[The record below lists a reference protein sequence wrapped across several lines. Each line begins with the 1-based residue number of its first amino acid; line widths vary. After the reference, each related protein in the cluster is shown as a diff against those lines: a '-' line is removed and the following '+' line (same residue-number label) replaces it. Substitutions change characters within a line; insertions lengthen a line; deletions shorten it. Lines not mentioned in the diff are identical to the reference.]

1 MIPGLTARLLVWIT
15 AAVLVIGGVFYVYEY
30 GRTSVKT
37 EQAVAAV
44 SAEKKRVS
52 NDAVLRNLPDFDLC
66 VRNLKFNGVRD
77 FSPCDELR
85 GVPAQ

>member
-1 MIPGLTARLLVWIT
+1 MIT
-15 AAVLVIGGVFYVYEY
+15 AKLVIWFLAAALVLGGITLVYQR
-30 GRTSVKT
+30 GKKSVYQ

>member
-1 MIPGLTARLLVWIT
+1 MISGLTLKLVVWIL
-15 AAVLVIGGVFYVYEY
+15 AGVLIVGGLWWVYES
-30 GRTSVKT
+30 GRVSVKT

-52 NDAVLRNLPDFDLC
+52 NDAVLRNLTDFDLC
-66 VRNLKFNGVRD
+66 IRNLKFNGVRD
-77 FSPCDELR
+77 FSPCNELR

>member
-1 MIPGLTARLLVWIT
+1 VIPGLTLKLVVWIL
-15 AAVLVIGGVFYVYEY
+15 AGVLIVGGLWWVYES
-30 GRTSVKT
+30 GRVSVKT

-66 VRNLKFNGVRD
+66 VRNLRFNGVRD